1 MREDRFDVDGYID
14 VATRIDRF
22 YKKHP
27 QGSIQTEMHHFGGG
41 EVVFI
46 ARVFREPGDPLP
58 VTGWAHERE
67 SAGYVNKTSFVE
79 NCETS
84 AIGRALANLGFP
96 VKEGEKR
103 PSREEMAKVKRQAP
117 APTHEPPAPEPPAGA
132 VGGPPPESE
141 GTDDFLRRPCGFGKD
156 KSRTWLDLLD
166 LEARGADNGVSWAIA
181 NLKRLTDE
189 QREILRGALA
199 ARKRPEGTPPW
210 TEPEEDGLPF

>member
-1 MREDRFDVDGYID
+1 MKEDRFDLSNYVD
-14 VATRIDRF
+14 VATRIGRF
-22 YKKHP
+22 YAKHP
-27 QGSIQTEMHHFGGG
+27 QGSIQTELHHFAGG
-41 EVVFI
+41 EVIFI

-67 SAGYVNKTSFVE
+67 GANHINKTSFLEVA
-79 NCETS
+79 ETS

-96 VKEGEKR
+96 VQEGEPR
-103 PSREEMAKVKRQAP
+103 PSREEMAKVKRAAP
-117 APTHEPPAPEPPAGA
+117 APASNPPAPEPPALS
-132 VGGPPPESE
+132 VGGPPPESGDE
-141 GTDDFLRRPCGFGKD
+141 DFLRRPCGFGKD